1 MADFHCLWKKPTQ
14 HCKAI
19 FLQLKKKKR
28 WFQDY
33 IGGVPLAETNEELLQ
48 GIAIRMN
55 NPQMFSSWLK
65 IQIIRK
71 ERDSE

>member
-1 MADFHCLWKKPTQ
+1 M
-14 HCKAI
+14 
-19 FLQLKKKKR
+19 FLQLKKKK
-28 WFQDY
+28 DGSKT
-33 IGGVPLAETNEELLQ
+33 ILGGGVPLAETNEELLQ

-65 IQIIRK
+65 IQILRK